1 MPTEIKALKVFL
13 ASPAG
18 LEDERSAAGNVVK
31 RINSVIGPVFN
42 VCLYLFR
49 WEFDAAPSIGHDC
62 QDVINRQAGSSID
75 IFVGLMHDR
84 IGSATP
90 RADSGTIEEY
100 ERALKLVR
108 RSGNTK
114 IMFYFKDTIDSLSA
128 VDPDQL
134 QAVKCFKNKISQD
147 GVFYGMFKDADS
159 FERQLRDDLARST
172 LEFIAHKDKTNYF
185 KDFTVEVAESA
196 GDIGLSASPALQ
208 NASLAIIHKGSV
220 LIVKRSCLVKHG
232 AGLWQLPGGKIE
244 WGESALEAVCR
255 EIKEE
260 LGLALDSEKLVS
272 VSCIEGDSV
281 VGSAGDRIKMHL
293 FALIVADRPEL
304 TLENSIEKVEWA
316 SLSGGFS
323 RYALFGDTGSLLLL
337 AKRHYYAYL
346 PLLGLFGR
354 LDNLTGFSSLPK
366 KLDGYSTQTTQ
377 IAESILG
384 VLGFLTYD
392 YNGQCD
398 FKNDRQLMRVLL
410 EWCHSTASIFEANG
424 NSDWQLAE
432 PFISNS
438 QQIDSLR
445 RSIFENHASLATILS
460 YKLGRSFGIRRV
472 GDLLIFVRLNGF
484 VYVLLRFDLY
494 ADKYQIPA
502 KGLEKYFAE
511 GKLDEKAVISDDI
524 AKHVACLRF
533 GSSFVDAFN
542 YKYIDVVKTA
552 HISSGSYDGAKYL
565 KSYEVYVFSASIRKD
580 SWSELQSAI
589 STNNAKTEMFASNEN
604 VSSQGLIK
612 NSYYEWADI
621 NDLMSS
627 KYSFKGKKLQGF
639 AELVDH
645 FGKDR
650 LLTYIYENASDVS
663 GTLY

>member
-18 LEDERSAAGNVVK
+18 LEDERFAVDDVVK
-31 RINSVIGPVFN
+31 RINSVIEPVFN
-42 VCLYLFR
+42 ICLHLFR
-49 WEFDAAPSIGHDC
+49 WEFDAAPSIGHDG

-75 IFVGLMHDR
+75 IFIGLMHDR

-128 VDPDQL
+128 VNPDQL
-134 QAVKCFKNKISQD
+134 QAVNCFKNKLVQD
-147 GVFYGMFKDADS
+147 GVLYRSFKDSNS
-159 FERQLRDDLARST
+159 FERRIRDDLERKIF
-172 LEFIAHKDKTNYF
+172 EFIAPKDKPNFF
-185 KDFTVEVAESA
+185 KDFTVEAAAKV
-196 GDIGLSASPALQ
+196 GDEGSGASVALQ
-208 NASLAIIHKGSV
+208 NASLAIFHKGSV
-220 LIVKRSCLVKHG
+220 LIVKRSHYVKHG

-244 WGESALEAVCR
+244 RGESALEAICR

-272 VSCIEGDSV
+272 VSCVEGDSV

-323 RYALFGDTGSLLLL
+323 RYVLFGDTGSLLLL

-346 PLLGLFGR
+346 PLRGLYR
-354 LDNLTGFSSLPK
+354 CLDNSTGFSSLPK

-410 EWCHSTASIFEANG
+410 EWCHSTGSIFEANG

-432 PFISNS
+432 PFLSNS

-472 GDLLIFVRLNGF
+472 GDLLISVRLNGF

-502 KGLEKYFAE
+502 KGLEKYSAE
-511 GKLDEKAVISDDI
+511 GKLDEKAVNSDDI

-533 GSSFVDAFN
+533 GSSFIDAFN
-542 YKYIDVVKTA
+542 YKYIDVVKSA

-565 KSYEVYVFSASIRKD
+565 KNYEVYVFSASIKKD
-580 SWSELQSAI
+580 SWAELQSVI
-589 STNNAKTEMFASNEN
+589 SNNNAKTEMFASNEN

-612 NSYYEWADI
+612 NSYFEWAEI
-621 NDLMSS
+621 NELMGS

-650 LLTYIYENASDVS
+650 LLAYMYENASDVS
-663 GTLY
+663 GSLY

>member
-1 MPTEIKALKVFL
+1 MPTEIKALNVFL

-18 LEDERSAAGNVVK
+18 LEDERSAVDDVVK
-31 RINSVIGPVFN
+31 RINSVIEPVFN
-42 VCLYLFR
+42 ICLHLFR

-75 IFVGLMHDR
+75 IFIGLMRDR
-84 IGSATP
+84 IGSPTP

-134 QAVKCFKNKISQD
+134 QAVNCFKNKLVQD
-147 GVFYGMFKDADS
+147 GVLYRSFKDSNS
-159 FERQLRDDLARST
+159 FERRIRDDLERKIF
-172 LEFIAHKDKTNYF
+172 EFIAPKDKPNFF
-185 KDFTVEVAESA
+185 KDFTVEAAAKV
-196 GDIGLSASPALQ
+196 GDEGSGASVALQ

-220 LIVKRSCLVKHG
+220 LIVKRSRYVKHG

-244 WGESALEAVCR
+244 KGESALEAVCR

-260 LGLALDSEKLVS
+260 LGLDLDSEQLVS
-272 VSCIEGDSV
+272 ISCVESGSV
-281 VGSAGDRIKMHL
+281 VGFAGDRIKMHL
-293 FALIVADRPEL
+293 FAIIVADRPGL
-304 TLENSIEKVEWA
+304 TLEYSIDRVEWA

-323 RYALFGDTGSLLLL
+323 RYELFGDTGSLLLL

-346 PLLGLFGR
+346 PLLGLYER
-354 LDNLTGFSSLPK
+354 LDNSAGLSSLPK
-366 KLDGYSTQTTQ
+366 KLDGYSAQTTQ

-410 EWCHSTASIFEANG
+410 EWCHSTGSIFEANG
-424 NSDWQLAE
+424 NSDWQLVE
-432 PFISNS
+432 PFISSS

-472 GDLLIFVRLNGF
+472 GDLLIPVRLNGF

-552 HISSGSYDGAKYL
+552 HISSGSYVGAKYL
-565 KSYEVYVFSASIRKD
+565 KNYEAYVFSASIRKD
-580 SWSELQSAI
+580 SWSELQSCI
-589 STNNAKTEMFASNEN
+589 SSNNAKTEMFASNEN

-627 KYSFKGKKLQGF
+627 KYSFNGKKLQGF

-645 FGKDR
+645 FGKER